1 MPHTLRRRF
10 NYRDMVRQ
18 CTELGLL
25 CEALDEIE
33 NTDRRPIP
41 AKFMERFDA
50 HLRRIAEL
58 AAAERIV
65 RSEAQIE
72 PDEKNR

>member
-1 MPHTLRRRF
+1 MPNAFSRRF
-10 NYRDMVRQ
+10 NYWDLVRE

-41 AKFMERFDA
+41 AKFLDRFDA
-50 HLRRIAEL
+50 HLRRISEL
-58 AAAERIV
+58 ASAERIV

-72 PDEKNR
+72 PGE